1 MNFSIARLMDNGND
15 AKSRRPNQKRCWL
28 HSTFDSFEEQ
38 QSVPGRPPSL
48 EARPWAKTRHT
59 PPSNLVISGFP
70 PEHSDSSLSSPNLQ
84 SSRSSSTSEQRVP
97 YHELDSH
104 SRSHAHQQRRDGQGS
119 EGIHHRRSLDSLS
132 CQSTI
137 TESNPNTQPKR
148 ATCFEQY
155 ASFKT
160 KCILKAHDDHDRKM
174 PSVPESHSPNPT
186 SVFSAQYDNSFGA
199 CRTSNMRPR
208 RLRTTFTTY
217 QLHALETSFLLNQ
230 YPDVAARDQLANK
243 LNLTDGR
250 VQVWFQNRRAKYR
263 KQERIRVT
271 NGCLFAGLTRFP
283 HTPATVTESAV
294 LTPQPYTPLQ
304 LSDFQMEPGSSVN
317 PDPSKYI
324 RSTDSTPN
332 KAVWPS
338 WYDTCNAPSIAAVL
352 AMLGVEPPCG
362 VGPFVP
368 TPL

>member
-1 MNFSIARLMDNGND
+1 MNFSIARLIDKANEV
-15 AKSRRPNQKRCWL
+15 KPRCPSPNRSWL
-28 HSTFDSFEEQ
+28 HSTLESLEER
-38 QSVPGRPPSL
+38 QSLSGPPPSL
-48 EARPWAKTRHT
+48 ETQLWAKTRHT
-59 PPSNLVISGFP
+59 LPNDPVTLSLA

-84 SSRSSSTSEQRVP
+84 SSRSSSASEQRVP
-97 YHELDSH
+97 YHNLNSN
-104 SRSHAHQQRRDGQGS
+104 SRSHIHQQERDGQGNK
-119 EGIHHRRSLDSLS
+119 EIHHTGSLNNLICHSNV
-132 CQSTI
+132 
-137 TESNPNTQPKR
+137 TEGNATTQMKG
-148 ATCFEQY
+148 TTGFEQY

-160 KCILKAHDDHDRKM
+160 KLILKAHDQPDRRM
-174 PSVPESHSPNPT
+174 PIVTESHSPNST

-199 CRTSNMRPR
+199 CRTSTMRPR

-230 YPDVAARDQLANK
+230 YPDVAARDQLASK

-294 LTPQPYTPLQ
+294 LTPQPCTTLQ
-304 LSDFQMEPGSSVN
+304 LFNLQMEPGSSFN
-317 PDPSKYI
+317 WDPSKYI
-324 RSTDSTPN
+324 ISTDTSPSKT
-332 KAVWPS
+332 VWPS
-338 WYDTCNAPSIAAVL
+338 WHDTYNAPGIAAVL

-362 VGPFVP
+362 VGSFVS